1 MSKIVTN
8 YLISP
13 RSTKED
19 LPQLQKTHCH
29 AHTWIGASLGQSDHQ
44 LNILTDTPAVPT
56 LRSSRYQLQGMLLPL
71 ASSHRADVNG
81 PFTQPVK
88 LVVFFVA
95 GSNAHLLSC
104 RQRSVEC
111 AYAARCALQSR
122 DSQAGVVLVRFNPF
136 GVVNDQVTGLPLPYS
151 PSALTQNDLTQDY
164 VDCARL
170 ILQRY
175 SGAQMIV
182 MGHSLGGV
190 FARQVFSCLRADDEY
205 ASRLRFVYSAMSL
218 PGIADAFMYYQPATM
233 LKNLIPD
240 RCRTFVNWCINSINY
255 IGFNCIQ
262 RALKHAVERSGWKTV
277 VEQINIRLI
286 AQSNLVK
293 KNIDRMIPDAVASVQ
308 REGALNWLLNSEHS
322 TDAHDLPPS
331 ELYHSSAQDNISEL
345 EKLIELLKRVF
356 SIDHNA
362 VPPIH
367 GHSDQLS
374 QPSEAS

>member
-13 RSTKED
+13 RCTKEA
-19 LPQLQKTHCH
+19 LPQLQETHCH
-29 AHTWIGASLGQSDHQ
+29 AHTWIGATLGQCGHQ
-44 LNILTDTPAVPT
+44 LNILADTPATPT
-56 LRSSRYQLQGMLLPL
+56 ERSSKYQLQGMLLPL
-71 ASSHRADVNG
+71 AASHRADVNAA
-81 PFTQPVK
+81 FTQPVK

-111 AYAARCALQSR
+111 AYAAHCALQSQ
-122 DSQAGVVLVRFNPF
+122 DSNSGVVLVRFNPF
-136 GVVNDQVTGLPLPYS
+136 GVINDHITGLPLPYS

-175 SGAQMIV
+175 KDAEMIV
-182 MGHSLGGV
+182 MGHSLGGI
-190 FARQVFSCLRADDEY
+190 FARKVFSQLRADNEY
-205 ASRLRFVYSAMSL
+205 ATRLRFVYSAMSL

-233 LKNLIPD
+233 LRNLIPD
-240 RCRTFVNWCINSINY
+240 RCRTLVNWCINSINY
-255 IGFNCIQ
+255 IGFRCIQ
-262 RALKHAVERSGWKTV
+262 RALKSAVERSGWKTV
-277 VEQINIRLI
+277 VEQINTRFI

-308 REGALNWLLNSEHS
+308 REGALNWLLSSKQS

-331 ELYHSSAQDNISEL
+331 QLFHQSKDSSVSEFD
-345 EKLIELLKRVF
+345 KLVTLLQRVLT
-356 SIDHNA
+356 IDRRM
-362 VPPIH
+362 
-367 GHSDQLS
+367 STLS
-374 QPSEAS
+374 SHQMRALTEAAEGA